1 MTTIYGYIER
11 ITYYNEENGFMV
23 AKLQEQG
30 KRDLITIVGNLAT
43 VHLGES
49 LKLTGKWVQNKKFGE
64 QFHVDL
70 FETVAPAT
78 LIGIQRYLGSGS
90 IKGIGSVLAE
100 RMIQKFGL
108 ETIEVIEKTPERLS
122 EVDGIGAKRIEMI
135 LKAWKEQRE
144 IKEIMIFLQGHGV
157 SATYSTKIYK
167 HYGKRSIE
175 VVKANPYCLTRDIQ
189 GIGFISADRIAQ
201 NLGID
206 FQSIIRAKAGLIY
219 VLSELTQEGHVY
231 YPEDALVKR
240 AGDIL
245 KVDAEVVEEA
255 LEELRREKDVVR
267 EEIGHNEGK
276 KAVYLGPFYIAEIG
290 IAEQMKNLVAT
301 RSNVRPIK
309 AEKAIEW
316 VQEKLGIELAKKQQE
331 AVDLAARSKVLIITG
346 GPGTGKTTIILAI
359 LRIFQQLGLR
369 VLLAAPTGRA
379 AKRMNETT
387 GWEAKTLHR
396 LLEYSPKEER
406 FKRSEDDPL
415 EGDMIIIDEA
425 SMVDTLLMYHLLKA
439 IPRHAHLI
447 LVGDVDQLPSV
458 GPGNVLRDI
467 IDSGTF
473 TVVRL
478 NEIFRQAQE
487 STIVVNA
494 HRVNHGQFPIL
505 KGDFPDKSVD
515 FHFLEE
521 ADPEEALTKILSLC
535 GEEIPR
541 HFGFHPIRNIQVIT
555 PMHRGTVGVTSL
567 NAELQKKLNPQTF
580 GITLGS
586 RTLRLG
592 DKVMQITN
600 NYDKDVFNGDI
611 GWISRIDHENQE
623 VVIDFDGRLI
633 NYEYSDLDEVM
644 LAYAISVHKSQGSEY
659 PVVVMPVSTQ
669 HYLLLQRNLM
679 YTAITR
685 ARKLVVLIGTKKAL
699 TIAIRNNKQQLRYT
713 YLAQRLKTS

>member
-30 KRDLITIVGNLAT
+30 KRDLITIVGNLAA

-64 QFHVDL
+64 QFHVEV
-70 FETVAPAT
+70 FEIVAPAT

-157 SATYSTKIYK
+157 SVTYSTKIYK

-175 VVKANPYCLTRDIQ
+175 VVKENPYCLTRDIQ

-206 FQSIIRAKAGLIY
+206 SQSIIRAKAGLIY

-267 EEIGHNEGK
+267 EEIGHNENK
-276 KAVYLGPFYIAEIG
+276 KAVYLGPFYIAEVG
-290 IAEQMKNLVAT
+290 IAEHMKNLVAT

-316 VQEKLGIELAKKQQE
+316 VQEKLGIELAPE
-331 AVDLAARSKVLIITG
+331 TARS
-346 GPGTGKTTIILAI
+346 
-359 LRIFQQLGLR
+359 
-369 VLLAAPTGRA
+369 
-379 AKRMNETT
+379 
-387 GWEAKTLHR
+387 H
-396 LLEYSPKEER
+396 
-406 FKRSEDDPL
+406 
-415 EGDMIIIDEA
+415 
-425 SMVDTLLMYHLLKA
+425 
-439 IPRHAHLI
+439 
-447 LVGDVDQLPSV
+447 
-458 GPGNVLRDI
+458 
-467 IDSGTF
+467 
-473 TVVRL
+473 
-478 NEIFRQAQE
+478 
-487 STIVVNA
+487 
-494 HRVNHGQFPIL
+494 
-505 KGDFPDKSVD
+505 
-515 FHFLEE
+515 
-521 ADPEEALTKILSLC
+521 
-535 GEEIPR
+535 
-541 HFGFHPIRNIQVIT
+541 
-555 PMHRGTVGVTSL
+555 
-567 NAELQKKLNPQTF
+567 
-580 GITLGS
+580 
-586 RTLRLG
+586 
-592 DKVMQITN
+592 
-600 NYDKDVFNGDI
+600 
-611 GWISRIDHENQE
+611 
-623 VVIDFDGRLI
+623 
-633 NYEYSDLDEVM
+633 
-644 LAYAISVHKSQGSEY
+644 
-659 PVVVMPVSTQ
+659 
-669 HYLLLQRNLM
+669 
-679 YTAITR
+679 
-685 ARKLVVLIGTKKAL
+685 
-699 TIAIRNNKQQLRYT
+699 
-713 YLAQRLKTS
+713 